1 MATARTLATA
11 LKADHG
17 WLIGEANPGDV
28 NPYRADPRAAIQA
41 DYQAA
46 PGRRELAGD
55 EAVTACLPTMSDE
68 GWCPRS
74 IAFSSSPLILSSSP
88 PLLLSAS
95 QGLTIPAAAHQ
106 GRNGRVKAA

>member
-46 PGRRELAGD
+46 PGRRELAWD
-55 EAVTACLPTMSDE
+55 EAVTAYLPTTSDE

-74 IAFSSSPLILSSSP
+74 IASSSSPLLPSSPP

-95 QGLTIPAAAHQ
+95 QGLTVPAAAHP

>member
-17 WLIGEANPGDV
+17 WLMGEANSGDV

-46 PGRRELAGD
+46 PGLLELAGD
-55 EAVTACLPTMSDE
+55 EAVTAYLPTTSAE
-68 GWCPRS
+68 WWCPRS
-74 IAFSSSPLILSSSP
+74 IAFSSSLLLLFSSSPLLLSSSP
-88 PLLLSAS
+88 PL
-95 QGLTIPAAAHQ
+95 
-106 GRNGRVKAA
+106 R

>member
-74 IAFSSSPLILSSSP
+74 IAFSSSPL
-88 PLLLSAS
+88 LLSAS
-95 QGLTIPAAAHQ
+95 QGLTVPAAAHP

>member
-28 NPYRADPRAAIQA
+28 NPYRADPRAAIQT

-46 PGRRELAGD
+46 PGRRELAWD
-55 EAVTACLPTMSDE
+55 EAVTAC
-68 GWCPRS
+68 PRT
-74 IAFSSSPLILSSSP
+74 
-88 PLLLSAS
+88 SAN
-95 QGLTIPAAAHQ
+95 A
-106 GRNGRVKAA
+106 

>member
-28 NPYRADPRAAIQA
+28 NPYRADPRAAIQS

-55 EAVTACLPTMSDE
+55 EAVTACLPTTSDE

-74 IAFSSSPLILSSSP
+74 IASSSS

-95 QGLTIPAAAHQ
+95 QGLTVPAAAHP

>member
-17 WLIGEANPGDV
+17 WLMGEANSGDV

-46 PGRRELAGD
+46 PGRRELAWD
-55 EAVTACLPTMSDE
+55 EAVTAYLPTTSDE

-74 IAFSSSPLILSSSP
+74 IAFSSSPL
-88 PLLLSAS
+88 LLSAS
-95 QGLTIPAAAHQ
+95 QGLTVPAAAHP